1 MGKTYLV
8 TGASGFLGSHIAD
21 YLHSK
26 KNNVRLFD
34 KKKSK
39 YKKKNQKMFLGN
51 INNLKDLDKA
61 TKKIHTVFHFAAS
74 ADLTRSNEKTL

>member
-39 YKKKNQKMFLGN
+39 YKKK
-51 INNLKDLDKA
+51 
-61 TKKIHTVFHFAAS
+61 TKKCFWGIS
-74 ADLTRSNEKTL
+74 II

>member
-39 YKKKNQKMFLGN
+39 YKKKKPKNAFGEYQ
-51 INNLKDLDKA
+51 
-61 TKKIHTVFHFAAS
+61 
-74 ADLTRSNEKTL
+74 